1 MNDFS
6 WIYQTAEALEQT
18 TIPKPGE
25 SGTSREIQYLRP
37 ANLEQNLDP
46 STKRSI

>member
-6 WIYQTAEALEQT
+6 WIRQRAEALEQT

-25 SGTSREIQYLRP
+25 SGTSRETQYLRP
-37 ANLEQNLDP
+37 ANLEQNLEP
-46 STKRSI
+46 